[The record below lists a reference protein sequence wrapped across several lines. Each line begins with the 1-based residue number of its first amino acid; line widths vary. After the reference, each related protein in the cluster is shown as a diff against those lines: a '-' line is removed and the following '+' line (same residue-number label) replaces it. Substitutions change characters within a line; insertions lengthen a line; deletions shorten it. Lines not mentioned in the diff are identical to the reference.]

1 MNLFGW
7 FDKLKQG
14 VIMKYLTS
22 IIRHALTALGALLVG
37 KGRVDQDVAD
47 NMVTNDTEIVLGVI
61 SYIIGQVC
69 SCWTIKKK

>member
-37 KGRVDQDVAD
+37 KGIIDQDTAD
-47 NMVTNDTEIVLGVI
+47 QMVNGNTDIVLGVI
-61 SYIIGQVC
+61 SYLIGQVC
-69 SCWTIKKK
+69 SWWTIKKK

>member
-22 IIRHALTALGALLVG
+22 IIRHGLTALGALLVG
-37 KGRVDQDVAD
+37 KGIVDQDVAD
-47 NMVTNDTEIVLGVI
+47 NMINNDTEIVLGVI
-61 SYIIGQVC
+61 SYVIGQVC
-69 SCWTIKKK
+69 SWWTIKKK

>member
-37 KGRVDQDVAD
+37 KGIIDQDTAD
-47 NMVTNDTEIVLGVI
+47 QMVNGNTAIVLGVI
-61 SYIIGQVC
+61 SYLIGQVC
-69 SCWTIKKK
+69 SWWTIKKK